1 MILYHQYRPK
11 PTHQQT
17 VGQKIDHQKLGTKA
31 IFISAREWNQHDFVN
46 TFETRQN
53 IRKKRDDSPDTNTS
67 KTLRYQNRSNFPTSS
82 FNRML
87 KIISDWL
94 LTVKKFKLVNIII
107 IIRKKL
113 FGHTPDFLM
122 VQKHCKI
129 AASCGSSI
137 SQSRIFKRRFMILKS
152 ALVSS

>member
-17 VGQKIDHQKLGTKA
+17 VGQKIGYHKLESKA

-67 KTLRYQNRSNFPTSS
+67 KTLRYQNRSNFSTSS

-87 KIISDWL
+87 KNYFRLAAHGEKVQIGQYYNYNTKEIVWAYPRLFDGTEVLCPGNNTRTSVILRDTFIS
-94 LTVKKFKLVNIII
+94 KK
-107 IIRKKL
+107 
-113 FGHTPDFLM
+113 
-122 VQKHCKI
+122 
-129 AASCGSSI
+129 
-137 SQSRIFKRRFMILKS
+137 
-152 ALVSS
+152 